1 MSFFNRNLDVR
12 YARKASLFA
21 LLASTTLASPAFAQA
36 AEEAGSGDEIIV
48 TAQKRAE
55 NLQDVPISIQA
66 LGQEKLAERQVASFD
81 DYAKLLPSVSF
92 QSFGPGQS
100 QLFFRGISSGGDG
113 LHGGS
118 LPGAGLYVDETPV
131 TTIANSVDIHIYDI
145 ARVEALSGPQGTLFG
160 ASSLAGTLRIITN
173 KPDASKF
180 EGGVDVQVNKF
191 GKGEAGGIL
200 EGFLNLPVSE
210 NVALR
215 VVGFYKKDGGYID
228 NIAGTRTYILGDT
241 DPTTNLTINNAAL
254 VKKDFNPVETYGGRA
269 ALGIDL
275 NDNWTVT
282 PSIIYQRQTTKGP
295 FLYDPRAGDLNVVD
309 YIPTR
314 NKDRWYQAAL
324 TITGQ
329 VGNWDLV
336 YSGGYFE
343 RKVNNQ
349 SDYSEYTVAYDALA
363 GSYYTNFVDAA
374 GNFIDP
380 TQRVILGDE
389 YTKQT
394 HELRVSS
401 PQTDRF
407 RITAGLFLQRQTDDI
422 DADYVVPGL
431 SRATTP
437 IVVPPSTDSLFIT
450 RAFRVDRDYA
460 MFADASY
467 DVSDTLTINAG
478 LRGFIA
484 KNTFQ
489 GFSGFLSNSLSPICL
504 PTTKTD
510 RPCENFKRKQVESG
524 ETHRVTLTFKPNADK
539 LLYATWSTGYRP
551 GGNNRRPGINPYEA
565 DTLTNY
571 EFGWK
576 TTWLDRKLRINGAVF
591 YEKWDQL
598 QYGLSPVGSAG
609 VTNIYNAGNARVYG
623 IEGDVNLRL
632 GGLTLS
638 GAGTYI
644 DAKLTTDFCQI
655 GADGNPDCT
664 LGAVAAPKGTRLP
677 VQPKFKGTATAR
689 YEFPLGSFNAFLQGS
704 ANHQGG
710 TRSYLTDA
718 EAALLGNTNGFTTF
732 DFSVG
737 GALNNWT
744 FEAFIQN
751 AFDKRGSLSINTVC
765 APLICGAGARIYPIK
780 PQIFGLKAGTR
791 F

>member
-1 MSFFNRNLDVR
+1 MSSTTGKPYLRCATR
-12 YARKASLFA
+12 ASLIT
-21 LLASTTLASPAFAQA
+21 LLASTCLATPAFAQA
-36 AEEAGSGDEIIV
+36 AEEGASGDEIIV
-48 TAQKRAE
+48 TAQKREE

-118 LPGAGLYVDETPV
+118 LPGAGLYLDETPV
-131 TTIANSVDIHIYDI
+131 TTIANAVDIHVYDI

-191 GKGEAGGIL
+191 GKGDFGGVL
-200 EGFLNLPVSE
+200 EGFLNLPISE
-210 NVALR
+210 NAALR

-228 NIAGTRTYILGDT
+228 NVPGTRTYILGDT
-241 DPTTNLTINNAAL
+241 DPTTNLTINNNAL

-275 NDNWTVT
+275 NDSWTVT

-324 TITGQ
+324 TITGE

-363 GSYYTNFVDAA
+363 GSYYTNFVDGA

-380 TQRVILGDE
+380 TQRVVLGDK

-401 PQTDRF
+401 PQADRF
-407 RITAGLFLQRQTDDI
+407 KITAGLFLQRQTDDI
-422 DADYVVPGL
+422 DADYIIPGL
-431 SRATTP
+431 GRSATP
-437 IVVPPSTDSLFIT
+437 IAVPTSTDAIFIT

-460 MFADASY
+460 MFADASF
-467 DVSDTLTINAG
+467 DITDKLTINAG
-478 LRGFIA
+478 IRGFIA

-489 GFSGFLSNSLSPICL
+489 GFSGFRSNALSPICL

-510 RPCENFKRKQVESG
+510 RPCENFNKKQVESG
-524 ETHRVTLTFKPNADK
+524 ETHRVTLTFKPNDDK
-539 LLYATWSTGYRP
+539 LVYATWSTGYRP

-591 YEKWDQL
+591 YEKWDKL

-623 IEGDVNLRL
+623 AEGDISLRL

-638 GAGTYI
+638 GSGTYI

-655 GADGNPDCT
+655 GADGNPDCN

-689 YEFPLGSFNAFLQGS
+689 YEFPLGSINAFAQGS

-718 EAALLGNTNGFTTF
+718 EAALLGNTKGFTTF

-765 APLICGAGARIYPIK
+765 APLICGGGARIYPIK
-780 PQIFGLKAGTR
+780 PQFFGLKAGTR